1 MFDKLFRTEPE
12 LSILLLRLALGI
24 VFFAHGAQKMLG
36 WFGGGGFS
44 GTMDAM
50 TGMGM
55 PAVIVFLIIIG
66 EFFGALGLL
75 VGFLS
80 RVAAGGIGII
90 MLGAIFMVHAQNGF
104 FMNWYGNQQGEGF
117 EYHLLAVGICM
128 ALLIKGS
135 GALSIDRM
143 LAERG

>member
-1 MFDKLFRTEPE
+1 MFDKLIRTEPE

-75 VGFLS
+75 AGFLS

-117 EYHLLAVGICM
+117 EYHLLAIGICM